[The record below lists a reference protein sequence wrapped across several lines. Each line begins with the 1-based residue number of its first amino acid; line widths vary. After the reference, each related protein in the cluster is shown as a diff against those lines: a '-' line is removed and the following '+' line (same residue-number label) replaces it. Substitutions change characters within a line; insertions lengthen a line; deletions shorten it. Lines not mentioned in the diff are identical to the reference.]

1 MSNSLNRVEFYFSH
15 LQSKTLMAGTWSAPT
30 RAEIQRSGLLPSR
43 GCLVSK
49 CDFQNHPVQFH
60 SANRSKK
67 DIRKHKASC
76 GPGSEVVFH
85 TFTQVPLARKLS
97 SAMED
102 GLQNLP
108 DCPGKKIHSFG
119 KQLTSNKQDFET
131 AVISNC
137 RKGKMMTHSRGRH
150 RQWRSYET

>member
-1 MSNSLNRVEFYFSH
+1 
-15 LQSKTLMAGTWSAPT
+15 MAGTWSALT

-67 DIRKHKASC
+67 DIRKPKASC

-102 GLQNLP
+102 GL
-108 DCPGKKIHSFG
+108 
-119 KQLTSNKQDFET
+119 
-131 AVISNC
+131 
-137 RKGKMMTHSRGRH
+137 
-150 RQWRSYET
+150 